1 HLQHAFARLRCSYWQ
16 FLPQL
21 SEADAQQC
29 QALTEIVVQLPRD
42 ARAFFLLRMD
52 QPPCQCL
59 KRFPCLLA
67 LGNVDPDSPNEN
79 LARIVFERELISQP
93 GAGFSVGAYRIL
105 GNFYRVASRQGSLVI
120 LPKLLGNRA

>member
-1 HLQHAFARLRCSYWQ
+1 MRESMQVRRQLLGSLQHLQHALARLRLCYWQ

-52 QPPCQCL
+52 QPPRQCL
-59 KRFPCLLA
+59 QRFPCLLA
-67 LGNVDPDSPNEN
+67 LGNVDSDSPNEN
-79 LARIVFERELISQP
+79 LTRSVFEWKLISQP
-93 GAGFSVGAYRIL
+93 GARLSVGTYRIL
-105 GNFYRVASRQGSLVI
+105 GNFYRVA
-120 LPKLLGNRA
+120 